1 MTPQFRLTEPAIK
14 DIEQI
19 ADYIAKQAGLQQ
31 SESFLSKLDGKFAKI
46 AQFPNLGRRRDEILP
61 GLRSLPID
69 DYLPSLHAHRTR
81 CGNFPCYQWLSRYF
95 SLVHRRKRVKN
106 LVLFEAVYIS

>member
-1 MTPQFRLTEPAIK
+1 MTRQFRLTQPAIK

-31 SESFLSKLDGKFAKI
+31 SERFLSKLDGKFSKI
-46 AQFPNLGRRRDEILP
+46 AQFPNLGRRRDEILT

-69 DYLPSLHAHRTR
+69 DYLILYIPIE
-81 CGNFPCYQWLSRYF
+81 NNVEIF
-95 SLVHRRKRVKN
+95 RVVSGYRDIS
-106 LVLFEAVYIS
+106 VLFAEESE